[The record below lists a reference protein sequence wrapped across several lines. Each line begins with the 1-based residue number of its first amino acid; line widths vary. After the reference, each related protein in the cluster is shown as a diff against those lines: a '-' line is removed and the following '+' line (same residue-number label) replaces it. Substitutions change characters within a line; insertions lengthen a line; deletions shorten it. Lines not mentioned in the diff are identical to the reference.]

1 MRGHLPYVLATWVMI
16 AVVLA
21 LAPVGCGEET
31 KHSTGATAVGAED
44 DSQPL
49 LGVIGDSDPR
59 KARLATLEPRTLRP
73 RSHLS
78 ARLSGFTWGW
88 DRSPDGESIAIGV
101 SSRGRLQIVGLRSRR
116 PTKIVPVGSP
126 GDVLHGVS
134 WPRPRRILAL
144 YGGGPYAKSTL
155 AVVDPVEG
163 RVVRRSPLK
172 GAVNIALATPA
183 GLVLLAGPLNS
194 IGPSRLV
201 KVDAGGRLRAI
212 ALDEIASGFE
222 PPPRKLERNELPV
235 GRQTQPAA
243 CLDERTGRAFVVS
256 ATSERVADV
265 DLATGVVDYHDLRQQ
280 RSLVARVLD
289 VLEPPAEAKVTEGS
303 FRMAECLGNG
313 KIAVSGWNEHGPERR
328 GWNPDPF
335 GLRLIDGDGWSIR
348 TLDREANYFST
359 AGETML
365 VTPRSGGLVVYT
377 GTGKRAFELFHGR
390 AVSDVRA
397 AGHYAYAY
405 FHRTRRTYVVDVRR
419 GEVVRMVT
427 SKRPPVLLVR

>member
-1 MRGHLPYVLATWVMI
+1 MRGHPLYVLATWVMI

-21 LAPVGCGEET
+21 RAAVGCGEEKKQT
-31 KHSTGATAVGAED
+31 TGATTLGAHA
-44 DSQPL
+44 DSGPL
-49 LGVIGDSDPR
+49 LGVVGNTDPR

-88 DRSPDGESIAIGV
+88 DRSPNGESVAIGV
-101 SSRGRLQIVGLRSRR
+101 SSRGRLQIVDLRSPRT
-116 PTKIVPVGSP
+116 TKMVSVGRA

-144 YGGGPYAKSTL
+144 YGGGPYVKSAL

-163 RVVRRSPLK
+163 RVVRRSPLG
-172 GAVNIALATPA
+172 GAVNIALATPT

-201 KVDAGGRLRAI
+201 KVDAGGGLRAVP
-212 ALDEIASGFE
+212 LDEIASGFK

-235 GRQTQPAA
+235 ARQTQPAA
-243 CLDERTGRAFVVS
+243 CVDERTNRAFVVS

-265 DLATGVVDYHDLRQQ
+265 DLATGDVDYHDLRQQ

-303 FRMAECLGNG
+303 FRMADCLGNG

-328 GWNPDPF
+328 GWNPIPF
-335 GLRLIDGDGWSIR
+335 GLRLIETDDWWIR
-348 TLDREANYFST
+348 TLDREANYFSS
-359 AGETML
+359 AGQTLL
-365 VTPRSGGLVVYT
+365 VTPRRGGLVVYT
-377 GTGKRAFELFHGR
+377 DGGERAFELFHGR

-397 AGHYAYAY
+397 AGRYAYAY
-405 FHRTRRTYVVDVRR
+405 FHRTRRTYVVDIRR
-419 GEVVRMVT
+419 GEVVRMVVT
-427 SKRPPVLLVR
+427 KQPPVLLVP